1 MDSVHYMLNVGCADC
16 HMPIVEDKTGTHYR
30 SHDSSKSVLN
40 SKASMQYCLGCHTS
54 DKVKTVKD
62 MVAYVRN
69 AQKRVA
75 EKAAADAKKQDETFD
90 LLKAAIEGKKLD
102 EKAINEAKFKYAVAV
117 SYYKLEV
124 DGREVYEI
132 DPVNGVRAINGV
144 DQLAGMRND
153 LGL

>member
-1 MDSVHYMLNVGCADC
+1 MACSAAPSRARRAPACQWWLPCAAC
-16 HMPIVEDKTGTHYR
+16 SRR
-30 SHDSSKSVLN
+30 STRDW
-40 SKASMQYCLGCHTS
+40 KAG
-54 DKVKTVKD
+54 
-62 MVAYVRN
+62 
-69 AQKRVA
+69 
-75 EKAAADAKKQDETFD
+75 EKAE
-90 LLKAAIEGKKLD
+90 
-102 EKAINEAKFKYAVAV
+102 FKYAVAV

>member
-1 MDSVHYMLNVGCADC
+1 MACSVAPSRARRAPACQWWLPCAAC
-16 HMPIVEDKTGTHYR
+16 SRRSTRATG
-30 SHDSSKSVLN
+30 KPA
-40 SKASMQYCLGCHTS
+40 KA
-54 DKVKTVKD
+54 
-62 MVAYVRN
+62 
-69 AQKRVA
+69 
-75 EKAAADAKKQDETFD
+75 E
-90 LLKAAIEGKKLD
+90 
-102 EKAINEAKFKYAVAV
+102 FKYAVAV

>member
-1 MDSVHYMLNVGCADC
+1 MLRRW
-16 HMPIVEDKTGTHYR
+16 PRT
-30 SHDSSKSVLN
+30 SSEVVATLRGLLKEVDPGDW
-40 SKASMQYCLGCHTS
+40 KAG
-54 DKVKTVKD
+54 
-62 MVAYVRN
+62 
-69 AQKRVA
+69 
-75 EKAAADAKKQDETFD
+75 EKAE
-90 LLKAAIEGKKLD
+90 
-102 EKAINEAKFKYAVAV
+102 FKYAVAV

>member
-1 MDSVHYMLNVGCADC
+1 AG
-16 HMPIVEDKTGTHYR
+16 
-30 SHDSSKSVLN
+30 
-40 SKASMQYCLGCHTS
+40 
-54 DKVKTVKD
+54 
-62 MVAYVRN
+62 
-69 AQKRVA
+69 
-75 EKAAADAKKQDETFD
+75 EKAE
-90 LLKAAIEGKKLD
+90 
-102 EKAINEAKFKYAVAV
+102 FKYAVAV